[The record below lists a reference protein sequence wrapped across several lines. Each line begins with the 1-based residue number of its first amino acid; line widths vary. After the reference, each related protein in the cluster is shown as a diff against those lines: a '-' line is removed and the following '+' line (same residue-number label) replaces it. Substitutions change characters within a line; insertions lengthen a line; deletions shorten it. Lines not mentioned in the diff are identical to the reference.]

1 MAAHGNSTDKKMRPI
16 TAIAI
21 LASLTAF
28 SCKGPQASA
37 PAKGNES
44 AMAAT
49 PAFNGDSAYM
59 YVRSQTD
66 FGPRVPGTKAHSQC
80 ADWMAGKFRSF
91 GLETIVQPI
100 NVATF
105 DGTVINGWN
114 IIGQVNP
121 EASARIIV
129 CSHWDSR
136 PWADNDPDPANH
148 KTPVD
153 GADDGASG
161 VGVIMEMARV
171 MQESAPA
178 IGVDFILFDAE
189 DWGPGDDYTGRHLEE
204 YWALG
209 TQFWARNPHKPGYK
223 ARYAVLL
230 DMVGGKGAR
239 FCKEGV
245 SVHFAKGTVDKIW
258 DTAAKLGFGS
268 LFPALDGGFVTDD
281 HYFINTIA
289 KIPAV
294 DIIPYRPD
302 SKGSS
307 FGPNWHTTTD
317 NIDNIDK
324 RVLEAVGKVMLQV
337 IYNEK
342 P

>member
-1 MAAHGNSTDKKMRPI
+1 MKAI
-16 TAIAI
+16 TAIALLVSI
-21 LASLTAF
+21 TAF
-28 SCKGPQASA
+28 SCKGTQSSA
-37 PAKGNES
+37 PAQKPADQMS
-44 AMAAT
+44 AT
-49 PAFNGDSAYM
+49 PDFCADSAFS
-59 YVRSQTD
+59 YVKAQTD
-66 FGPRVPGTKAHSQC
+66 FGPRVPGTSAHSNC
-80 ADWMAGKFRSF
+80 ATWMAGKFRDF

-100 NVATF
+100 TVTTF

-121 EASARIIV
+121 EATSRVII

-136 PWADNDPDPANH
+136 PWADNDPDPSKHN
-148 KTPVD
+148 TPVD

-161 VGVIMEMARV
+161 VGVIMEMARN
-171 MQESAPA
+171 MKESLPE

-189 DWGPGDDYTGRHLEE
+189 DWGPGDSYTGRHLDE

-209 TQFWARNPHKPGYK
+209 TQYWARHPHKEGYR
-223 ARYAVLL
+223 ARYAILL

-245 SVHFAKGTVDKIW
+245 SVHFAKNTVDKVW
-258 DTAAKLGFGS
+258 KTASKLGYGT
-268 LFPALDGGFVTDD
+268 LFPEFDGGFVTDD
-281 HYFINTIA
+281 HYFINSIA
-289 KIPAV
+289 KIPAI

-307 FGPNWHTTTD
+307 FGPNWHTSND
-317 NIDNIDK
+317 NISNIDK
-324 RVLEAVGKVMLQV
+324 RVLEAVGKTMLQV